1 MLVVL
6 LAVPL
11 AALGGVLLWL
21 QFDQPTPVDELLD
34 DEPTIN
40 LTDYDGSEPARDGA
54 RSILILG
61 VPHLQQLD
69 DTYPSDEVDEVVDR
83 VATFDPD
90 LVAVEYLPADWPRG
104 EGRDYRPDLDVDSY
118 AERWGLTPDD
128 AQAIVD
134 GEAEADGPCEFGRA
148 YLLTYDLANA
158 YHQWAAHGCDEL
170 TSDDDLERWSTDLAE
185 HEIARIAS
193 PVAWRSD
200 VAHLVSFDHQ
210 GDDARWFIHEEAL
223 SFEAVTAPRELWQM
237 LPTVNRRAR
246 EFSAHVEAHDD
257 RLVDLLHHLNSPEQI
272 ALQYWGYE
280 QQLPQVEVRDVGV
293 RQRDSYWRRNERMFE
308 TLHTA
313 VEDRDAQRVLV
324 VVGAG
329 HRYFLDELARDHGYR
344 WVDPRDRLP
353 EPR

>member
-11 AALGGVLLWL
+11 AALGGVWLWL
-21 QFDQPTPVDELLD
+21 QFDQPTPVDQLLD
-34 DEPTIN
+34 DEPTID
-40 LTDYDGSEPARDGA
+40 LAGYDGSEPARDGA
-54 RSILILG
+54 RSMLILG
-61 VPHLQQLD
+61 VPHLQQLETD
-69 DTYPSDEVDEVVDR
+69 FPSAEVDAVVDQL
-83 VATFDPD
+83 ATFEPD
-90 LVAVEYLPADWPRG
+90 LVAVEYLPPSWPRG
-104 EGRDYRPDLDVDSY
+104 EGRDYRPDLDLERY
-118 AERWGLTPDD
+118 AERWALTPED
-128 AQAIVD
+128 AQAIVG
-134 GEAEADGPCEFGRA
+134 GEVEADDPCELGRA
-148 YLLTYDLANA
+148 YLLTYDLVNA
-158 YHQWAAHGCDEL
+158 YHRWATHGCDEL
-170 TSDDDLERWSTDLAE
+170 TTDDDLERWSTDLAE

-193 PVAWRSD
+193 PVAWHSD
-200 VAHLVSFDHQ
+200 VDELVSFDHQ

-223 SFEAVTAPRELWQM
+223 SFEAVTAPRDLWQM

-280 QQLPQVEVRDVGV
+280 QQLPRLEVRDVGV

-313 VEDRDAQRVLV
+313 VEERDAERILV

-329 HRYFLDELARDHGYR
+329 HRYFLDELAREHDYR
-344 WVDPRDRLP
+344 WVDPRDWLP